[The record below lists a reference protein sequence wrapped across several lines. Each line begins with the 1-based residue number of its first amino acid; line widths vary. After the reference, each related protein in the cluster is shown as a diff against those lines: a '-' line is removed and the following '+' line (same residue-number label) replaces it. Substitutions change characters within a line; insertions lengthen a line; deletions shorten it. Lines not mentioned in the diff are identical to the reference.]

1 MKDDFWTQH
10 KAMQG
15 PFRAKFLFRFV
26 LAKFFESFCDQVT
39 RLMTMSLIASLI
51 NTKYKILQTISAI
64 YIIVIGPSHN
74 IEFGPWFS
82 KSVSCIQHS
91 WTKKSPIKVQE
102 DTLEDIECIHS
113 DVYVVS
119 DVVQLILCCSALNC
133 TAAAADSRVTQ
144 LTNMQTKTE
153 T

>member
-64 YIIVIGPSHN
+64 YIPQYWVWTLIFQICIMYTAFLDEEISHQSPRRHPRWHWMHLLRCLCC
-74 IEFGPWFS
+74 IWCCAADLVLRCT
-82 KSVSCIQHS
+82 KLCSCSSRQHS
-91 WTKKSPIKVQE
+91 HTTDK
-102 DTLEDIECIHS
+102 
-113 DVYVVS
+113 Y
-119 DVVQLILCCSALNC
+119 
-133 TAAAADSRVTQ
+133 ADQNRN
-144 LTNMQTKTE
+144 LT
-153 T
+153 

>member
-51 NTKYKILQTISAI
+51 NTKYKILQTISAT
-64 YIIVIGPSHN
+64 VIF
-74 IEFGPWFS
+74 EF
-82 KSVSCIQHS
+82 
-91 WTKKSPIKVQE
+91 
-102 DTLEDIECIHS
+102 
-113 DVYVVS
+113 
-119 DVVQLILCCSALNC
+119 LI
-133 TAAAADSRVTQ
+133 
-144 LTNMQTKTE
+144 
-153 T
+153 